1 MHVIFIDRVHVE
13 QSSDGRGLDLV
24 FRSLKSSDGGKY
36 ACEATLDEK
45 DEHRPFQLNVIGKE
59 K

>member
-1 MHVIFIDRVHVE
+1 ME

-36 ACEATLDEK
+36 ACEATLDKK